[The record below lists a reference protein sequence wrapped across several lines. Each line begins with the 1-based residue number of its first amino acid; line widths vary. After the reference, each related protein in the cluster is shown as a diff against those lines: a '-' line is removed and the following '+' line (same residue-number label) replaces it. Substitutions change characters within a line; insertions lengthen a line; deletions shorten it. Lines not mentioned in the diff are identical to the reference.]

1 MRINKLSS
9 INKQLVVSEIGQ
21 SHDGS
26 LNYVH
31 SFIDEA
37 AKSGVDIIKFQA
49 HYADEEST
57 KDDTFRT
64 FTTHKNET
72 RYQYWKRMEFTK
84 EEWSNIYKHVK
95 KRKMLFS
102 SSVFSSKSINIMKKV
117 GIDIWKIS
125 SGESLNLNLVKEVTK
140 ISTKPVFV
148 STGMSYQNEIDN
160 ISNFIRKKN
169 NEFLLMH
176 CTSEYPCN
184 DKNIGI
190 NILNDYLKRYKC
202 PVGYSDHSGGIEV
215 PLLALQYNISAIE
228 MHVVFDKKIF
238 NPDASSSINFTE
250 LKFLTSYLKKKT
262 SLLLNRIS
270 KNSITDKLKKN
281 RKLFSK
287 SLALKN
293 DMKKNQL
300 ITSEDITFKKP
311 GTGLNVLDLKKI
323 IGKKLNKNKSK
334 TRLLKLSDVK

>member
-1 MRINKLSS
+1 MKINKLSS

-64 FTTHKNET
+64 FTTHKMKQDINTGRGWNLQRGVE
-72 RYQYWKRMEFTK
+72 QYLQTC
-84 EEWSNIYKHVK
+84 K

-117 GIDIWKIS
+117 GIDIWKFPL
-125 SGESLNLNLVKEVTK
+125 ESLNLNLVKEVTK

-160 ISNFIRKKN
+160 ISNFMRKKI
-169 NEFLLMH
+169 M
-176 CTSEYPCN
+176 
-184 DKNIGI
+184 
-190 NILNDYLKRYKC
+190 
-202 PVGYSDHSGGIEV
+202 
-215 PLLALQYNISAIE
+215 
-228 MHVVFDKKIF
+228 
-238 NPDASSSINFTE
+238 NF
-250 LKFLTSYLKKKT
+250 Y
-262 SLLLNRIS
+262 
-270 KNSITDKLKKN
+270 
-281 RKLFSK
+281 
-287 SLALKN
+287 
-293 DMKKNQL
+293 
-300 ITSEDITFKKP
+300 
-311 GTGLNVLDLKKI
+311 
-323 IGKKLNKNKSK
+323 
-334 TRLLKLSDVK
+334 